1 MAGMFAHEKWRR
13 IGYISILLTSICGI
27 SLLVCLLVSL
37 SKHNTGSLSASTII
51 FEGSC
56 DDSRNLNI
64 ALHLLINVV
73 STAVLASSNFFMQVL
88 NSPTR
93 LEIDK
98 AHSSLKSLDIGIP
111 SIKNI
116 RFLSGFKLLCWLVL
130 FVTSI
135 PIHLLFNS
143 AIFKTTFVGGDWN
156 LTIASEAFL
165 EGVPFFEPGASLA
178 AGGVS
183 SPSQH
188 YGAIGYGSYG
198 EIDLEK
204 TARDA
209 STWETIDAKACL
221 AGYGSCTSR
230 NKYRDV
236 VVVVDTGAKDPAG
249 WTRSEVFDFQPYTN
263 FSDVWDK
270 RVPKNETNSLWY
282 STSCGVSRAQLA
294 SNQVNSDCHNGWA
307 GALGLDISKTMSPEA
322 PLPSESNWRLVF
334 HQSEDLNMEEV
345 AMGYNHKF
353 DAFNVRS
360 CRVKEAS
367 VRCNIGLSNALPLAV
382 SACIFVK
389 VLQCTILVLL
399 LAHTSL
405 VTPGD
410 AIESFISEPDPRT
423 VGLGTFGYLDSLR
436 LEYSPRV
443 VFDLS
448 EDNTP
453 LTLEIHPRQWQSQS
467 RRLMSIIPRSVWS
480 RTYSLILL
488 SIGFMCMCLA
498 LSIIG
503 IENSL

>member
-1 MAGMFAHEKWRR
+1 M
-13 IGYISILLTSICGI
+13 
-27 SLLVCLLVSL
+27 
-37 SKHNTGSLSASTII
+37 
-51 FEGSC
+51 
-56 DDSRNLNI
+56 
-64 ALHLLINVV
+64 
-73 STAVLASSNFFMQVL
+73 
-88 NSPTR
+88 
-93 LEIDK
+93 
-98 AHSSLKSLDIGIP
+98 
-111 SIKNI
+111 
-116 RFLSGFKLLCWLVL
+116 
-130 FVTSI
+130 
-135 PIHLLFNS
+135 
-143 AIFKTTFVGGDWN
+143 
-156 LTIASEAFL
+156 
-165 EGVPFFEPGASLA
+165 
-178 AGGVS
+178 
-183 SPSQH
+183 
-188 YGAIGYGSYG
+188 
-198 EIDLEK
+198 
-204 TARDA
+204 
-209 STWETIDAKACL
+209 
-221 AGYGSCTSR
+221 
-230 NKYRDV
+230 

-263 FSDVWDK
+263 FSDVWD
-270 RVPKNETNSLWY
+270 RCVPKNETNSLWY

-307 GALGLDISKTMSPEA
+307 GALGLDISPEA

-360 CRVKEAS
+360 CRVEEAS
-367 VRCNIGLSNALPLAV
+367 VRCNIGLSKNALPLTV

-443 VFDLS
+443 VLDLS

-453 LTLEIHPRQWQSQS
+453 LTLEIDPRQWQSQS

-503 IENSL
+503 DENSL